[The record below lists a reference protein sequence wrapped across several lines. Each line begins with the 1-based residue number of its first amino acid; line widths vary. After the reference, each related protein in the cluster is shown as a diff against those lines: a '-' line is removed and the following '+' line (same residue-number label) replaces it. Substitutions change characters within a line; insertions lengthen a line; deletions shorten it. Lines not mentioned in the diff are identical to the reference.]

1 MENLQINEG
10 IKFLVGD
17 GKGVIGTAD
26 PSGSQGISKT
36 AGHTGF
42 YIMSSVNYTLYFYD
56 GSAWAAHQSIDVSDA
71 NYIKGFAFAWE
82 DNTAAYIKTAD
93 SSHRVDVFARNTDL
107 KVDSTPGD
115 ATQGAD
121 SIVDGTGSL
130 SITSI
135 NAQNYYTEALSVDN
149 SGTVTFDRTDNN
161 SAYQLK
167 FSGTNITIGNN
178 GSDTITLTG
187 GDEFTSP
194 LTTDGDLFIQDGS
207 ADSRLGIGSDGQ
219 YLSVSSGSPAWVDL
233 SASPWSTYTSPDD
246 YVEFTLGGVSIG
258 GGNTYTAGGE
268 PYRDGVLV
276 VGKTNTLNKVQRG
289 LVVGYDNQMGKNNYS
304 SAGSMFG
311 MSNIIYDGTAN
322 HVMGASNY
330 AGYGN
335 YNHAFGYQNRVYGD
349 NNIALGRANHA
360 GNSSANVEDTVTIG
374 FSNKAMSDKQ
384 IIIGHSVQTNS
395 TNTTEEGIYFGLSGQ
410 HNMVIMRETGVT
422 GKPANL
428 TFGGFNNGTYLGTG
442 NSGAGSGIFYL
453 SNSQYG
459 YTIEPTSDM
468 PDSVGMWAKD
478 RASGKKGMI
487 LKSENGGMSWI
498 GDRIGVNVTSNGTS
512 THNLT
517 STIDASLHVFG
528 EGKTSGTS
536 SFKIDN
542 SDGNTLFEVKD
553 DGTVQAN
560 GGSLLGMTGT
570 FGLEIN
576 TSTQT
581 SATYTNSITGTW
593 TYGSIAVGYGHKLD
607 GGGRNSTFI
616 GNGSNIDVYA
626 DNCHVIGA
634 GNKALGATYGD
645 SFRHNIMMGYYND
658 MNGRGNYMMA
668 YSSDCYG
675 VDNVAGGNV
684 VIGHTNING
693 KTDDAST
700 NVYMIGKNLM
710 AEGNSENQMI
720 LGFGNKTSL
729 IDNTAPII
737 TFGTSTYVQ
746 TRPSIAM
753 FGDPGESNQATNLVI
768 GGDAGRA
775 GTSHTYQ
782 DGIGSAC
789 LIFADNSYYTKAPS
803 VNVPNAVSLYIGDRS
818 YDGNNATVGG
828 KGLIIKGEN
837 SGRTYISERV
847 GINVSHNSA
856 KNSQINEDVEAG
868 LHIYGEGNSDTTS
881 ALKAENSDGDVL
893 IEVKNN
899 GVINVSNL
907 PTSSAGLS
915 TGDLY
920 NDGGILKI
928 A

>member
-1 MENLQINEG
+1 MENLTINQG

-42 YIMSSVNYTLYFYD
+42 YIQSSVDYTLYFYD
-56 GSAWAAHQSIDVSDA
+56 GSAWASHQSIDVSDA
-71 NYIKGFAFAWE
+71 NYAGGFAFAWE

-93 SSHRVDVFARNTDL
+93 SSHIVYVFARNTDL

-149 SGTVTFDRTDNN
+149 SGTVTFDRTDDN

-167 FSGTNITIGNN
+167 FEGTNITIGNN

-246 YVEFTLGGVSIG
+246 YVEFTAGGVSIG

-289 LVVGYDNQMGKNNYS
+289 LIVGYDNQMGKNNYS

-335 YNHAFGYQNRVYGD
+335 YNQAFGYQNRVYGD

-360 GNSSANVEDTVTIG
+360 GNASANVEDTVTIG

-453 SNSQYG
+453 SNSQHG
-459 YTIEPTSDM
+459 YTIEPTSNM

-478 RASGKKGMI
+478 RASGKKGMM

-512 THNLT
+512 THSLS

-528 EGKTSGTS
+528 EGSTSATS
-536 SFKIDN
+536 SFKVENSSN
-542 SDGNTLFEVKD
+542 SDIFTVRDDRAVIIEDGGPNYVKFT
-553 DGTVQAN
+553 DGY
-560 GGSLLGMTGT
+560 M
-570 FGLEIN
+570 EM
-576 TSTQT
+576 TSTST
-581 SATYTNSITGTW
+581 SNTIGQYSNQSMYIGSAITAAGNA
-593 TYGSIAVGYGHKLD
+593 GSIRKSLVVGTTINVGL
-607 GGGRNSTFI
+607 S
-616 GNGSNIDVYA
+616 SNL
-626 DNCHVIGA
+626 N
-634 GNKALGATYGD
+634 
-645 SFRHNIMMGYYND
+645 
-658 MNGRGNYMMA
+658 
-668 YSSDCYG
+668 
-675 VDNVAGGNV
+675 
-684 VIGHTNING
+684 
-693 KTDDAST
+693 
-700 NVYMIGKNLM
+700 
-710 AEGNSENQMI
+710 
-720 LGFGNKTSL
+720 
-729 IDNTAPII
+729 
-737 TFGTSTYVQ
+737 
-746 TRPSIAM
+746 
-753 FGDPGESNQATNLVI
+753 ESLVI
-768 GGDAGRA
+768 GKSITLEGGDTSIVMGRNHSVKTATNSFIGGLSFTTNSTSSLLNSFIFARSASKINDATTGTILMGSSTYGFMGDNNVGIGGDFYSTDATLNKWYGLGDRLRGIESKQVLIGLGAANTYLQTDSGVPEGVYLGIASKRPSFGLIRANGVNIETAAAETNGLVFMGTNLPSLLDVSGTGKNVFWIEEAETVPTANVSDAGA
-775 GTSHTYQ
+775 
-782 DGIGSAC
+782 
-789 LIFADNSYYTKAPS
+789 
-803 VNVPNAVSLYIGDRS
+803 LYIE
-818 YDGNNATVGG
+818 DG
-828 KGLIIKGEN
+828 
-837 SGRTYISERV
+837 
-847 GINVSHNSA
+847 
-856 KNSQINEDVEAG
+856 
-868 LHIYGEGNSDTTS
+868 
-881 ALKAENSDGDVL
+881 ALKFRG
-893 IEVKNN
+893 KN
-899 GVINVSNL
+899 GTVTTIA
-907 PTSSAGLS
+907 SA
-915 TGDLY
+915 
-920 NDGGILKI
+920 
-928 A
+928 